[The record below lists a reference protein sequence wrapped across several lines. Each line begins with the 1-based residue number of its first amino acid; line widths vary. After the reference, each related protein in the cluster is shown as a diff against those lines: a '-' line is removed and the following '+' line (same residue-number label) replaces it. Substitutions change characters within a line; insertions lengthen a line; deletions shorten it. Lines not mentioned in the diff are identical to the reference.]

1 MAAGV
6 LAVTVIGMSTALV
19 PGASPHPDTA
29 HRVMQAEAAIMAAA
43 VAITAGMVTTA
54 AGDIMAAPMEEDT
67 DTAGVDG
74 AWESDSG
81 LATPMAMDTDILTGM
96 ATVGMAIL
104 MGTGILVTATP
115 MDMVTATLR

>member
-29 HRVMQAEAAIMAAA
+29 HRVIQAQAAIMAAA

-74 AWESDSG
+74 AWESGSG
-81 LATPMAMDTDILTGM
+81 FGTPMAMGT
-96 ATVGMAIL
+96 AIL
-104 MGTGILVTATP
+104 SGVDKVGEALPLWAGVP
-115 MDMVTATLR
+115 G

>member
-1 MAAGV
+1 MVDGV
-6 LAVTVIGMSTALV
+6 LAFTVIAMSTSLL
-19 PGASPHPDTA
+19 PGASTDPDTA
-29 HRVMQAEAAIMAAA
+29 PGVIQAQAAIMAAA

-104 MGTGILVTATP
+104 MGTGILV
-115 MDMVTATLR
+115 